1 MNKQKEVVLEIRQ
14 AEGLD
19 ATLLV
24 DFLDQVGAESDYM
37 TLDEAGIGMTPSD
50 MERFLL
56 LQGRADNR
64 ICLLLFLDQQLVGLL
79 NITAAPQRSVRHI
92 GEVFIVIQKSYWNQ
106 GLGQILLEEGVEWAR
121 STGILRKLVLTV
133 QVRNK
138 RAVHV
143 YQKLG
148 FDIEGCQDRGAYS
161 AEGEFL
167 DVYLMGKLID

>member
-1 MNKQKEVVLEIRQ
+1 MTKQKEVVLEIRQ

-92 GEVFIVIQKSYWNQ
+92 GEVFIVIQKFIGIKGLDKSYWKKESSGLTQQ
-106 GLGQILLEEGVEWAR
+106 GFFV
-121 STGILRKLVLTV
+121 
-133 QVRNK
+133 N
-138 RAVHV
+138 
-143 YQKLG
+143 
-148 FDIEGCQDRGAYS
+148 
-161 AEGEFL
+161 
-167 DVYLMGKLID
+167 

>member
-1 MNKQKEVVLEIRQ
+1 MTKQKEVLLEIRQ

-92 GEVFIVIQKSYWNQ
+92 GEVVYCDSKK
-106 GLGQILLEEGVEWAR
+106 LLESRTWTDLTGRR
-121 STGILRKLVLTV
+121 SRVGSLNR
-133 QVRNK
+133 
-138 RAVHV
+138 
-143 YQKLG
+143 
-148 FDIEGCQDRGAYS
+148 DS
-161 AEGEFL
+161 S
-167 DVYLMGKLID
+167 

>member
-1 MNKQKEVVLEIRQ
+1 MTKQKEVVLEIRQ

-121 STGILRKLVLTV
+121 
-133 QVRNK
+133 
-138 RAVHV
+138 
-143 YQKLG
+143 
-148 FDIEGCQDRGAYS
+148 
-161 AEGEFL
+161 
-167 DVYLMGKLID
+167 